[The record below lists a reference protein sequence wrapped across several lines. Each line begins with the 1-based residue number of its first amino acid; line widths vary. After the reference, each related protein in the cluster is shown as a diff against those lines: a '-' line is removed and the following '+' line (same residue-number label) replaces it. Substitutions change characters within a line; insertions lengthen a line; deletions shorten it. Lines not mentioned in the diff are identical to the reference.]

1 MHLQEGIHPAGT
13 DCVQVVDNLN
23 DGGDVD
29 GDVYDGDV
37 DDGDHLTDPPGLSLP
52 VSALL
57 LLVETLGNVKN
68 TTEPFPVTVSR

>member
-13 DCVQVVDNLN
+13 DFVQVVDNLD
-23 DGGDVD
+23 DG
-29 GDVYDGDV
+29 DGDV

>member
-13 DCVQVVDNLN
+13 DCVQVVDNL
-23 DGGDVD
+23 D
-29 GDVYDGDV
+29 DGDV

>member
-1 MHLQEGIHPAGT
+1 M
-13 DCVQVVDNLN
+13 QVVDNLD
-23 DGGDVD
+23 DGGD
-29 GDVYDGDV
+29 GDGDV

>member
-13 DCVQVVDNLN
+13 DCVQVVDNLD
-23 DGGDVD
+23 DGGVD
-29 GDVYDGDV
+29 DGDV

>member
-13 DCVQVVDNLN
+13 DCVQVVDNLD

-29 GDVYDGDV
+29 GDVDDV
-37 DDGDHLTDPPGLSLP
+37 DVDAGLSLP

>member
-1 MHLQEGIHPAGT
+1 M
-13 DCVQVVDNLN
+13 QVVDNLD
-23 DGGDVD
+23 DGSDVD
-29 GDVYDGDV
+29 GDVDDGDVVDGDV

>member
-13 DCVQVVDNLN
+13 DCVQVVDNL
-23 DGGDVD
+23 D
-29 GDVYDGDV
+29 DGDV
-37 DDGDHLTDPPGLSLP
+37 DDGDPLTDPPGLSLP
-52 VSALL
+52 ASALL